1 MHSLIITLKNKGMKK
16 MKSAIVLGARQQFGF
31 KICEELLED
40 DYLVFAKDFIQWQT
54 NEQKENWL
62 YIGRNAHLNYTDLEK
77 AENIYEE
84 KSSLVIIPLVDFYT
98 REETKAHDLL
108 ISILKDQS
116 FTPIQTPLVLIQPYS
131 MQRSYSTFS
140 QAIEKLKEERMKMG
154 GEVLEYHL
162 PMKSEGIYFRLNDH
176 YEWIKNTEREEIA
189 TVIYHLGEKINIDS
203 C

>member
-1 MHSLIITLKNKGMKK
+1 MNRRK
-16 MKSAIVLGARQQFGF
+16 
-31 KICEELLED
+31 
-40 DYLVFAKDFIQWQT
+40 IQWQT

-162 PMKSEGIYFRLNDH
+162 PR
-176 YEWIKNTEREEIA
+176 
-189 TVIYHLGEKINIDS
+189 
-203 C
+203 

>member
-1 MHSLIITLKNKGMKK
+1 

-176 YEWIKNTEREEIA
+176 YEWIKNTDREEIA